1 MFRNTK
7 NNSSYIVYGVCS
19 VVIIYFLLAF
29 VLTPAIR
36 NRAERMNNLMNER
49 FEKFEEEMNQ

>member
-19 VVIIYFLLAF
+19 ITIIFFLLTF
-29 VLTPAIR
+29 VLTPAIK